1 MPQLYYTTKKFE
13 AIPKKGRESFSAAE
27 VLAHATSV
35 GDASIY
41 SDLNYDY
48 PRRPLI
54 NVELRKYLTR
64 NGLENLYENKKF
76 QRSHYFDFL
85 DGSEQSA
92 ISYNLGMTQCAM
104 MATRL
109 LNAKVTVHL
118 DAVCALISKNN
129 PNKNDKSSPTRKK
142 PDLLAYTE
150 NPDGLAGVK
159 FILEAKGRKDKD
171 NISGAIHEAKKQFSS
186 IPKEIQEISE
196 GAQEVI
202 SVSYFEKD
210 ARKISSSSSHLPSWK
225 NYLEAVPPA
234 RPPKPENEKEHTKH
248 TDTRTSSARN
258 GSSQADDGDEFA
270 GLLLIAQLW
279 PFVQMISTPPEEERS
294 RFSELLHGAVDPRT
308 GDYFGV
314 PEEIY
319 NLIKKKVKTPLV
331 DTGKREEVTREA
343 WEIWKNLDVSEVKK
357 SVKAS
362 ANKTTVLPSGLT
374 YINLSRNAK
383 SSISTTKT
391 VKHSSPRDS
400 RIKPAEKRLRRN
412 SKRGGKPTGAK
423 GLKTSTRGFNRKQ
436 QPITL
441 ITQQQA
447 KRKSQQIN
455 SNHK

>member
-118 DAVCALISKNN
+118 DAVCALIRKNN

-171 NISGAIHEAKKQFSS
+171 NISGAIHEAKNNSQAYRKRFKKFLKAPRKLYQYPTSKRM
-186 IPKEIQEISE
+186 PKK
-196 GAQEVI
+196 
-202 SVSYFEKD
+202 Y
-210 ARKISSSSSHLPSWK
+210 
-225 NYLEAVPPA
+225 PPA
-234 RPPKPENEKEHTKH
+234 H
-248 TDTRTSSARN
+248 
-258 GSSQADDGDEFA
+258 
-270 GLLLIAQLW
+270 
-279 PFVQMISTPPEEERS
+279 
-294 RFSELLHGAVDPRT
+294 
-308 GDYFGV
+308 
-314 PEEIY
+314 
-319 NLIKKKVKTPLV
+319 
-331 DTGKREEVTREA
+331 
-343 WEIWKNLDVSEVKK
+343 
-357 SVKAS
+357 
-362 ANKTTVLPSGLT
+362 LT
-374 YINLSRNAK
+374 YHHGRTI
-383 SSISTTKT
+383 
-391 VKHSSPRDS
+391 
-400 RIKPAEKRLRRN
+400 
-412 SKRGGKPTGAK
+412 
-423 GLKTSTRGFNRKQ
+423 
-436 QPITL
+436 
-441 ITQQQA
+441 
-447 KRKSQQIN
+447 
-455 SNHK
+455 